1 MKTDFEKY
9 VDDCVNVVKTY
20 TESLDDQ
27 TLSLVWKSIENSS
40 AGSGQIWLED
50 ILDEQFKSKYPDTKF
65 IYDQL

>member
-9 VDDCVNVVKTY
+9 VDDCVNVIKTY

-40 AGSGQIWLED
+40 AGSGKIWLED
-50 ILDEQFKSKYPDTKF
+50 ILDEQF
-65 IYDQL
+65 

>member
-9 VDDCVNVVKTY
+9 VDDCINVIKTY

-40 AGSGQIWLED
+40 AGSGKIWLED

-65 IYDQL
+65 IYD